1 MIISKN
7 NLAKLIE
14 SYLSEQ
20 EDDQDVENA
29 EENNPETNEKE
40 GEEGSEENKK
50 ESESVEEEIDFNKLG
65 IIPIEIDGEKHEV
78 EFFKDVDDSL
88 KFKVDGNVVN
98 NATPQDYATL
108 AGLGLLVKNNKGI
121 EGLEK
126 IAKLDVTLKDK
137 SLDMIKQIIKQRMA
151 TERPGFSAEDIRK
164 ALKT

>member
-14 SYLSEQ
+14 NYLSEQ

-29 EENNPETNEKE
+29 EEDNPEVADET
-40 GEEGSEENKK
+40 GEENAE
-50 ESESVEEEIDFNKLG
+50 ESENVEEEIDFNKLG

-88 KFKVDGNVVN
+88 KFKVDGSVAN
-98 NATPQDYATL
+98 NAKPQDYATL
-108 AGLGLLVKNNKGI
+108 AGIGLLVKNNKGS

-126 IAKLDVTLKDK
+126 IAKLDTTLKDK